1 MPHAVPAERGWG
13 VYSASPLSQSPSRL
27 AFPRAGGWPC
37 WGVQGASVLSG
48 EFCVCCWLVC
58 SGEAALVLLGRVCP
72 WLGRRQMAG
81 QRPRHMPEAGFG
93 PGLLVTAE
101 QLKAPEELERTVVPQ
116 DGHG

>member
-1 MPHAVPAERGWG
+1 M
-13 VYSASPLSQSPSRL
+13 
-27 AFPRAGGWPC
+27 
-37 WGVQGASVLSG
+37 LSG
-48 EFCVCCWLVC
+48 EFCACFWLVC
-58 SGEAALVLLGRVCP
+58 GGEVALVLLGRVCP

-101 QLKAPEELERTVVPQ
+101 QLKAPEELERTVVPR